1 MIRLVS
7 RNGTDALPVSMAEM
21 AQHLKREDV
30 VEDDDYINACLLAAI
45 DWAERFTGIVLI
57 DSTYDFSA
65 DRFPVGS
72 TLGLLGS
79 TTIYL
84 RRAPLLEVVSVTYR
98 DSGGASV
105 VLDTAGYS
113 VDYAGSSIYLPLSSS
128 WPTTD
133 GAANAV
139 TVRFRAG
146 YIDYDTYPPSV
157 GDIPDTLKAAI
168 KLYAAELYGNRD
180 NERLVDNSSRVPYG
194 AEMLLRLHR
203 IDDSLA

>member
-1 MIRLVS
+1 MALLLVS

-21 AQHLKREDV
+21 AQHLKREDT

-45 DWAERFTGIVLI
+45 EYAELFTGRVMI
-57 DSTYDFSA
+57 DSTYDFFA
-65 DRFPVGS
+65 DSFPTTGS
-72 TLGLLGS
+72 
-79 TTIYL
+79 IYL
-84 RRAPLLEVVSVTYR
+84 RRAPLLEIVSLTYR
-98 DSGGASV
+98 DVGAGST
-105 VLDTAGYS
+105 VLDPAAYGI
-113 VDYAGSSIYLPLSSS
+113 DYAGSSIYLPAASS

-133 GAANAV
+133 GAANAL
-139 TVRFRAG
+139 TIRFRAG
-146 YIDYDTYPPSV
+146 YVDYDTYPPQI
-157 GDIPDTLKAAI
+157 GDIPETLKAAI